1 MTSTLLLC
9 LFCVRSHR
17 STYQVAKKIE
27 ELRPACELY
36 LYAFQTKYKK
46 ATRIT
51 IGGPYIFASTTNGSE
66 LPNLQNSKFQ
76 IPGFLLDELL
86 LLNRLFFLG
95 KSIIMS

>member
-9 LFCVRSHR
+9 LFSVLLRSHR

-51 IGGPYIFASTTNGSE
+51 IGGPYIPTVLNDPISKTPS
-66 LPNLQNSKFQ
+66 SKF
-76 IPGFLLDELL
+76 LEKDL
-86 LLNRLFFLG
+86 
-95 KSIIMS
+95 SWMSFSY